1 MPLAFSSI
9 NHEDAAP
16 RATTGGPHVAYA
28 AAILCWLLSA
38 GVYVAAK
45 YAIADMPPWTLTFLR
60 PLIAGLIL
68 LPLVLHHLP
77 EMRAEIHARPLM
89 VLIVGGLGLAISQG
103 CIYTG
108 LQSTT
113 AVNAGLIMALA
124 PIITLLAAH
133 LALKEPLGP
142 WQIVGS
148 IIALCGMIVII
159 SQGDPP
165 ALLHLQLGFG
175 DIWIL
180 LGAVCFAAYSVLL
193 RWAKFDLPRLPLLV
207 LLLGAGALAALP
219 FFAWESL
226 LRHEY
231 PRMNA
236 SGLIA
241 LAYVAIPGGAV
252 MYYLYNYT
260 VEALGAAKAGVF
272 LYLQIFFVAVLA
284 WLFLNERLYAYHYTG
299 AALIILGVILV
310 TVFKPVPRP
319 AVA

>member
-1 MPLAFSSI
+1 MALALWSLGHLDS
-9 NHEDAAP
+9 AP
-16 RATTGGPHVAYA
+16 RAPAGAPHVAYPA
-28 AAILCWLLSA
+28 AVLCWMLSA

-68 LPLVLHHLP
+68 LPLVLRHLP
-77 EMRAEIHARPLM
+77 EMLAEIHARPLT
-89 VLIVGGLGLAISQG
+89 VLVVGGLGLGISQG

-124 PIITLLAAH
+124 PIITLLLAH
-133 LALKEPLGP
+133 FALKEPLGP

-148 IIALCGMIVII
+148 VIALFGMIVII
-159 SQGDPP
+159 SKGHPA
-165 ALLHLQLGFG
+165 ALLRMQLGIG

-180 LGAVCFAAYSVLL
+180 LSAACFAAYSVLL

-219 FFAWESL
+219 FFGWEL
-226 LRHEY
+226 LHHEY
-231 PRMNA
+231 ARMDRSA
-236 SGLIA
+236 LLA
-241 LAYVAIPGGAV
+241 LAYVAIPGGAL
-252 MYYLYNYT
+252 MYYLYNYS

-284 WLFLNERLYAYHYTG
+284 WVFLGERLYTYHYTG
-299 AALIILGVILV
+299 AALIILGVVFV
-310 TVFKPVPRP
+310 TVFKPIPRLRT
-319 AVA
+319 A